1 MRAIGIPLILTGI
14 IILLLMR
21 WKLGPVLLAGARIVL
36 CSQNNESKATSQ
48 LFSNVPS
55 NFWSARSG

>member
-21 WKLGPVLLAGARIVL
+21 WKLGPVLLAGARIVF
-36 CSQNNESKATSQ
+36 CSQRI
-48 LFSNVPS
+48 FHPS
-55 NFWSARSG
+55 ERPQMGWNS